1 MRPHK
6 PQHVHRRRPSL
17 RLPDGAIYALMVLF
31 VLAVIGLAYLTFNGV
46 KNLVAGAPLGVGG
59 GFSTGEGAADL
70 ADATAQAQGSGAEM
84 VTWTKGRVT
93 LLLMGIDE
101 REFEQGPWRTD
112 TMIVLTLDPATQ
124 TAGMLSI
131 PRDLWVEIPD
141 YGVYDR
147 INTAHFRGD
156 ADHYPGGGGPAL
168 AMKTVQQNFGLTINY
183 YAVVNFHAFVTIID
197 RLGCIPITVQETIN
211 DPTYPAATG
220 YGYDPFYIEAGDYCM
235 SGETLLKYA
244 RTRATFG
251 GDFDRARRQQQVL
264 YAIRDH
270 VLSTNQLPN
279 LIAQAPE
286 IYATLRDSV
295 RTNLTEGEI
304 IALMRAAASVP
315 EERICSAVI
324 SGEYVDRLET
334 LPDGSQVVIPNRTAI
349 RQLVLD
355 MLTGTGRC
363 DPAAHN
369 YQAEALAEH
378 ATISVLNGTRIEGRA
393 TQTAEVLTALGLNV
407 IAVGNADRFDYAST
421 IIYNYTG
428 KDATAR
434 YLAAVLH
441 VPESAIVVTSSPSG
455 LYDIEIVLGADYTP

>member
-1 MRPHK
+1 MHSQG
-6 PQHVHRRRPSL
+6 PQHVRQRRPGL
-17 RLPDGAIYALMVLF
+17 KLPSWIIYVLMVLF
-31 VLAVIGLAYLTFNGV
+31 VLVVIGLAYLTFNGI
-46 KNLVAGAPLGVGG
+46 KNLIASAPLGSGG
-59 GFSTGEGAADL
+59 GFSEQPIAA
-70 ADATAQAQGSGAEM
+70 ANATAQARGSGEEM
-84 VTWTKGRVT
+84 PVWTGGRVT

-101 REFEQGPWRTD
+101 RESEQGPWRTD
-112 TMIVLTLDPATQ
+112 TMIVLTLDPAAQ

-168 AMKTVQQNFGLTINY
+168 AVKTVQQNFGFTIHY
-183 YAVVNFHAFVTIID
+183 YAVVNFRAFVSIVD
-197 RLGCIPITVQETIN
+197 RLGCIPITVPETIN
-211 DPTYPAATG
+211 DPTYPASIG

-270 VLSTNQLPN
+270 VLSTNQLPH

-286 IYATLRDSV
+286 IYATLQDSV

-315 EERICSAVI
+315 ENRICSAVI
-324 SGEYVDRLET
+324 SGEYMERLET
-334 LPDGSQVVIPNRTAI
+334 LPDGSQVVIPNHSAI

-355 MLTGTGRC
+355 MLTNTGRC
-363 DPAAHN
+363 NPAAHD

-378 ATISVLNGTRIEGRA
+378 AAISVLNGTRVEGRA
-393 TQTAEVLTALGLNV
+393 SQTAEILTALGLNV
-407 IAVGNADRFDYAST
+407 ISVGNADRFDYANT
-421 IIYNYTG
+421 VIYNYTG
-428 KDATAR
+428 KDATAH

-441 VPESAIVVTSSPSG
+441 VPESAIVATTGPSG
-455 LYDIEIVLGADYTP
+455 LYDIEVILGADYTP

>member
-1 MRPHK
+1 MHAHK
-6 PQHVHRRRPSL
+6 PQHVRQRRPGFK
-17 RLPDGAIYALMVLF
+17 LPGGIIYALMALF

-46 KNLVAGAPLGVGG
+46 KNFIASAPLGSGG
-59 GFSTGEGAADL
+59 GFNELPAA
-70 ADATAQAQGSGAEM
+70 AASATAQAQSGSEEM
-84 VTWTKGRVT
+84 PVWTGGRVT

-101 REFEQGPWRTD
+101 RESEQGPWRTD
-112 TMIVLTLDPATQ
+112 TMIVLTLDPVAQ
-124 TAGMLSI
+124 MAGMLSI

-168 AMKTVQQNFGLTINY
+168 AVKTVQQNLGFTIHY
-183 YAVVNFHAFVTIID
+183 YAVVNFRAFVSIID
-197 RLGCIPITVQETIN
+197 RLGCIPITVSETIN
-211 DPTYPAATG
+211 DPTYPASTG

-264 YAIRDH
+264 HAIRSH
-270 VLSTNQLPN
+270 VLSTNQLPT

-286 IYATLRDSV
+286 IYATLQDSV

-304 IALMRAAASVP
+304 VALMRAAASVP
-315 EERICSAVI
+315 EDRICSAVI
-324 SGEYVDRLET
+324 SGEYVERLET

-363 DPAAHN
+363 DPAAHD

-378 ATISVLNGTRIEGRA
+378 AAISVLNGTRVEGRA
-393 TQTAEVLTALGLNV
+393 SQTAEILTALGLNV
-407 IAVGNADRFDYAST
+407 ISVGNADRFDYT
-421 IIYNYTG
+421 NTVIYNYTG

-441 VPESAIVVTSSPSG
+441 VPESAIVVTTSPSG
-455 LYDIEIVLGADYTP
+455 LYDIEVILGADYVP